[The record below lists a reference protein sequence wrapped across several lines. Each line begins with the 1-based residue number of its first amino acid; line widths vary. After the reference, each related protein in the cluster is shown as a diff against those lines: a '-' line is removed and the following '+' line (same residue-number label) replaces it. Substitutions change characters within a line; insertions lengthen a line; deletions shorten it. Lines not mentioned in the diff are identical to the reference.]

1 MLLAPMSPSSTD
13 GRSAWSPTSPTA
25 GFERTS
31 TPLVQLGGPE
41 KDGSEEEAL
50 GRSQGGFGTKVHI
63 RAEGNGRLMRLLLTS
78 GQRNESTVFERL
90 LEGASVRRRGPG
102 RPRQKPGRVVGDKGY
117 SSRAIRRYCLIL
129 LP

>member
-1 MLLAPMSPSSTD
+1 MVSDESYSRIRAHQH
-13 GRSAWSPTSPTA
+13 AA
-25 GFERTS
+25 GAS
-31 TPLVQLGGPE
+31 GGPE

-50 GRSQGGFGTKVHI
+50 GRRQGGFGTKVHI

-102 RPRQKPGRVVGDKGY
+102 RPRQ
-117 SSRAIRRYCLIL
+117 
-129 LP
+129 